1 MLDVD
6 TKDKSENRSESFTSS
21 IVWFK
26 KGFGWFGSQVGYER
40 IFSPLS
46 IFSLALNIIPINL
59 LTNFAAC
66 GLVGHNIVFTLFS
79 LLKLI
84 MFGTWHSRR
93 FKKHARL
100 SSNVLHSIKKW
111 ISLS

>member
-21 IVWFK
+21 IGWFK

-59 LTNFAAC
+59 LTNFAAR
-66 GLVGHNIVFTLFS
+66 GLVGHNVVFNLFS
-79 LLKLI
+79 LLKPI
-84 MFGTWHSRR
+84 MFG
-93 FKKHARL
+93 K
-100 SSNVLHSIKKW
+100 
-111 ISLS
+111 